1 MTEEELDD
9 KYNAFL
15 TKLHETNTGIFS
27 SPRYVTIGLGFKYLL
42 IGNSETE
49 IVRAFEAACDRANRE
64 QLFAYW
70 ETAQTEEDEHDLIV
84 ENIYDYIVEDGHEF
98 DEMQVCRSY

>member
-1 MTEEELDD
+1 MTEEELDE
-9 KYNAFL
+9 KYDAFL
-15 TKLHETNTGIFS
+15 TRLHETNTGIFS

-84 ENIYDYIVEDGHEF
+84 ENIYEYIVEDGHEF